1 MQFTKRVQ
9 NTLTG
14 VQSTKEQLF
23 FFQCVQQK
31 KKCCHFMWGKGMNQ
45 SCAQICQEKNHS
57 AAVATILQMV
67 QQERMLAFAAG
78 EQKFMCQ
85 DIS

>member
-1 MQFTKRVQ
+1 
-9 NTLTG
+9 
-14 VQSTKEQLF
+14 
-23 FFQCVQQK
+23 
-31 KKCCHFMWGKGMNQ
+31 MWGKGMNQ